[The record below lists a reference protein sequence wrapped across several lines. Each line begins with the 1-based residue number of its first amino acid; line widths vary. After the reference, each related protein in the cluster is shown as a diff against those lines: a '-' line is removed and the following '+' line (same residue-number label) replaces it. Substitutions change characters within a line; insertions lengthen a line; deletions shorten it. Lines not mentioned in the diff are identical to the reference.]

1 MHSFDDMVMRHT
13 QDSPWDF
20 YMEKKMKIKSMS
32 KEGFY
37 GWINLSI
44 LFLFNMVS
52 GSLLITFGIYL
63 PFWVKDFEWSRGL
76 VSGAQSSN
84 MILIGIVAPLAGL
97 FIMRFGGKKAI
108 VIGNLINVAG
118 LLMLAFFKEAWQLYV
133 GYGLLIGTGFSLG
146 GVLAMNT
153 IINNWFRKKLS
164 VAVGIA
170 TAATGVT
177 GVIIAPLVLYLI
189 NSIGWR
195 NTLLFMAAIVMF
207 FCVILPGLFVKNR
220 PYDLGQVPDG
230 PREKDSTAAQNN
242 VIRKRAYITPI
253 DFTVKEAFR
262 TKTLWLLTG
271 FYTFQ
276 YMIMNWFVTH
286 QVTYMFDIGI
296 STSLSGVSIGVMSFT
311 MTIAQ
316 ITAGIMAVRINMQY
330 IALGSIT
337 ALIIGL
343 IIAPFATSFT
353 TVLIYSALFGVGFGV
368 NCLVLVNLIPKYY
381 GTSEYPKIMGYIT
394 PFNTIIGGVSA
405 PIAGHLRDIM
415 GSYVPVFQASV
426 LIMAIAF
433 VCLFFAKPPVHPTF
447 IKEDVALKR
456 KVKQYV

>member
-1 MHSFDDMVMRHT
+1 
-13 QDSPWDF
+13 
-20 YMEKKMKIKSMS
+20 MKIKPMS
-32 KEGFY
+32 SEGFY
-37 GWINLSI
+37 GWINLCV

-63 PFWVKDFEWSRGL
+63 PFWVNDFAWSRGI
-76 VSGAQSSN
+76 VSGAQSAN
-84 MILIGIVAPLAGL
+84 MIIIGIIAPLAGL

-108 VIGNLINVAG
+108 IIGNLINVCG
-118 LLMLAFFKEAWQLYV
+118 LLLLAFYNEVWQLYV
-133 GYGLLIGTGFSLG
+133 GYGLMVGTGFSLG

-153 IINNWFRKKLS
+153 IINNWFKKKLS
-164 VAVGIA
+164 IAVGIA

-177 GVIIAPLVLYLI
+177 GIIIAPLVLYLI

-195 NTLLFMAAIVMF
+195 HTLLFMAAIVML
-207 FCVILPGLFVKNR
+207 FCVILPALFVKNR
-220 PYDLGQVPDG
+220 PHDLGQVADG
-230 PREKDSTAAQNN
+230 PRNSDPAASSGTR
-242 VIRKRAYITPI
+242 VRKISYTTPV

-262 TKTLWLLTG
+262 TKTLWLLIG

-296 STSLSGVSIGVMSFT
+296 SSGLSGISIGVMST
-311 MTIAQ
+311 AMTIAQ
-316 ITAGIMAVRINMQY
+316 ISAGIMAVRINMQY
-330 IALGSIT
+330 ITLGSIT
-337 ALIIGL
+337 TLIIGL
-343 IIAPFATSFT
+343 IIAPYASSFT
-353 TVLIYSALFGVGFGV
+353 AVLVYSALFGVGFGV

-405 PIAGHLRDIM
+405 PIAGHVRDIM
-415 GSYVPVFQASV
+415 GSYVPAFQVSV

-433 VCLFFAKPPVHPTF
+433 VCILLAKPPVHPS
-447 IKEDVALKR
+447 ILKKEVALKR
-456 KVKQYV
+456 KVTQYV